1 MRSVDYKRNKRQEQ
15 NMLHAVVCSTQ
26 RTGGI
31 VREIIRAIRSG
42 HWPSLVAAWLHFEVS
57 FMAWLL
63 IGALGIFI
71 AEEFHLTATQKGLLV
86 AVPLLGG
93 AILRIPAGLCSDWF
107 GPKPTGL
114 VLLAGESLVLLWGW
128 SGVSNY
134 TELLTMGLCL
144 GIAGAS
150 FAVSLPLASRAYPPV
165 HQGLAMGV
173 AASANSGIVLAAF
186 LAPLAGQVV
195 GWQGVFGLMAAPV
208 LITLVLFSVLVRRD
222 IGDASSACG
231 AGGWDHLS
239 GLLREPFSYWLCF
252 LYAVTF
258 GGFAGL
264 SSFLPIFL
272 HDHYSLDVV
281 TAGSVTALCGLA
293 GSLIRPWGGY
303 IADRAGGK
311 AVLAWVFPVM
321 AGLVIVVGAFPP
333 LAWAIPVLVLAVA
346 SMGFG
351 NGVVFRIVSDRYPKQ
366 MGTAS
371 GLIGAA
377 GGLGGFLLP
386 TWLGVLKDAIGTYR
400 GGFLLFAALAGAAW
414 ISIFLMNRRPGIQ

>member
-1 MRSVDYKRNKRQEQ
+1 M
-15 NMLHAVVCSTQ
+15 
-26 RTGGI
+26 
-31 VREIIRAIRSG
+31 REIVRAIRSG
-42 HWPSLVAAWLHFEVS
+42 HWPSLAAAWLHFEVS

-63 IGALGIFI
+63 VGALGVFI
-71 AEEFHLTATQKGLLV
+71 AEEFHLTATQKGMLV

-93 AILRIPAGLCSDWF
+93 AILRVPVGLCSDWF
-107 GPKPTGL
+107 GPKPMGL
-114 VLLAGESLVLLWGW
+114 VLLAGESLALLWGW
-128 SGVSNY
+128 LGGSSY
-134 TELLTMGLCL
+134 SELLAMGLCL
-144 GIAGAS
+144 GTAGAS
-150 FAVSLPLASRAYPPV
+150 FAVSLPLASRAYPPA
-165 HQGLAMGV
+165 HHGLAMGV

-186 LAPLAGQVV
+186 FAPRLAHVV
-195 GWQGVFGLMAAPV
+195 GWHGVFGLMAVPV
-208 LITLVLFSVLVRRD
+208 VITLVLFGALVRRD
-222 IGDASSACG
+222 IGGVSSERG
-231 AGGWDHLS
+231 AGGWDHVS
-239 GLLREPFSYWLCF
+239 ELLRQPFSHWLCF

-272 HDHYSLDVV
+272 HDHYTLDVV

-293 GSLIRPWGGY
+293 GSLIRPWGGH

-311 AVLAWVFPVM
+311 AVLAWVFPII
-321 AGLVIVVGAFPP
+321 AGLVIVVGALPP
-333 LAWAIPVLVLAVA
+333 LAWAVPVLVAAVA

-386 TWLGVLKDAIGTYR
+386 AWLGALKDVTGTYQS
-400 GGFLLFAALAGAAW
+400 GFLVFAVLAGAAW
-414 ISIFLMNRRPGIQ
+414 ISVLFMNRCDNAS

>member
-1 MRSVDYKRNKRQEQ
+1 
-15 NMLHAVVCSTQ
+15 MLHGAG
-26 RTGGI
+26 TGGI

-42 HWPSLVAAWLHFEVS
+42 HWPSLAAAWLHFEVS

-63 IGALGIFI
+63 IGALGVFI

-93 AILRIPAGLCSDWF
+93 AILRVPAGLCSDWF

-128 SGVSNY
+128 SGVSKY
-134 TELLTMGLCL
+134 SELLAMGLCL

-150 FAVSLPLASRAYPPV
+150 FAVSLPLASRAYPPL

-186 LAPLAGQVV
+186 FAPIAGQVV
-195 GWQGVFGLMAAPV
+195 GWHGVFGLMVAPV
-208 LITLVLFSVLVRRD
+208 VVTLVLFGALVRRD
-222 IGDASSACG
+222 IGGASGERG

-272 HDHYSLDVV
+272 HDHYALDVV

-293 GSLIRPWGGY
+293 GSLIRPWGGH

-311 AVLAWVFPVM
+311 AVLAWVFPIM
-321 AGLVIVVGAFPP
+321 AGLVIVVGALPP
-333 LAWAIPVLVLAVA
+333 LVWAIPVLVAAVA

-386 TWLGVLKDAIGTYR
+386 TWLGVLKDATGTYQS
-400 GGFLLFAALAGAAW
+400 GFLLFAALAGAAW
-414 ISIFLMNRRPGIQ
+414 ISIFLMNRRHDVA

>member
-1 MRSVDYKRNKRQEQ
+1 
-15 NMLHAVVCSTQ
+15 MLHGSG
-26 RTGGI
+26 TGGI
-31 VREIIRAIRSG
+31 VREIVRAIRSG
-42 HWPSLVAAWLHFEVS
+42 HWPSLAAAWLHFEVS

-63 IGALGIFI
+63 VGALGVFI

-86 AVPLLGG
+86 AAPLLGG
-93 AILRIPAGLCSDWF
+93 AILRVPAGLCSDWF

-128 SGVSNY
+128 LGGSSY
-134 TELLTMGLCL
+134 SELLAMGLCL

-165 HQGLAMGV
+165 HHGLAMGV

-186 LAPLAGQVV
+186 FAPRLAHVV
-195 GWQGVFGLMAAPV
+195 GWHGVFGLMAAPV
-208 LITLVLFSVLVRRD
+208 VITLVLYGALVRRD
-222 IGDASSACG
+222 IGGVSGERG
-231 AGGWDHLS
+231 AGGWDHVS
-239 GLLREPFSYWLCF
+239 GLLRQPFSYWLCF

-264 SSFLPIFL
+264 SSYLPIFL
-272 HDHYSLDVV
+272 HDHYALDVV

-293 GSLIRPWGGY
+293 GSLIRPWGGH

-311 AVLAWVFPVM
+311 AVLAWVFPIM
-321 AGLVIVVGAFPP
+321 AGLVIVVGALPP
-333 LAWAIPVLVLAVA
+333 LAWAVPALVAAVA
-346 SMGFG
+346 GMGFG

-386 TWLGVLKDAIGTYR
+386 AWLGALKDVTGTYQS
-400 GGFLLFAALAGAAW
+400 GFLVFAVLAGAAW
-414 ISIFLMNRRPGIQ
+414 ISVLFMNRRDNAS

>member
-1 MRSVDYKRNKRQEQ
+1 M
-15 NMLHAVVCSTQ
+15 
-26 RTGGI
+26 
-31 VREIIRAIRSG
+31 REIVRAIRSG
-42 HWPSLVAAWLHFEVS
+42 HWPSLAAAWLHFEVS

-63 IGALGIFI
+63 VGALGVFI
-71 AEEFHLTATQKGLLV
+71 AEEFHLTATQKGMLV

-93 AILRIPAGLCSDWF
+93 AILRVPVGLCSDWF

-128 SGVSNY
+128 LGGSSY
-134 TELLTMGLCL
+134 SELLAMGLCL
-144 GIAGAS
+144 GVAGAS
-150 FAVSLPLASRAYPPV
+150 FAVSLPLASRAYPPA
-165 HQGLAMGV
+165 HHGLAMGV

-186 LAPLAGQVV
+186 FAPRLAHVV
-195 GWQGVFGLMAAPV
+195 GWHGVFGLMAAPV
-208 LITLVLFSVLVRRD
+208 VITLVLFGALVRRD
-222 IGDASSACG
+222 IGGVSGERG
-231 AGGWDHLS
+231 AGGLGHVAE
-239 GLLREPFSYWLCF
+239 LLRQPFSYWLCF

-264 SSFLPIFL
+264 SSYLPIFL
-272 HDHYSLDVV
+272 HDHYALDVV

-293 GSLIRPWGGY
+293 GSLIRPWGGH

-321 AGLVIVVGAFPP
+321 AGLVIVVGTLPP
-333 LAWAIPVLVLAVA
+333 LAWAAPMLVAAVA
-346 SMGFG
+346 STGFG

-386 TWLGVLKDAIGTYR
+386 AWLGALKDVTGTYQS
-400 GGFLLFAALAGAAW
+400 GFLMFAVLAGAAW
-414 ISIFLMNRRPGIQ
+414 ISVLFMNRRDNAS